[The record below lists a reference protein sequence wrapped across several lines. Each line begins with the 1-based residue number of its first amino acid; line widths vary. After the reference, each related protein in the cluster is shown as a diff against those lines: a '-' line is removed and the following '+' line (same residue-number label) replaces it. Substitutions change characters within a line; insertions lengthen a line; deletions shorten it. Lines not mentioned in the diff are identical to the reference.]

1 MLGFFRKYQRYFFLV
16 ITVVIVISFSFFGT
30 YNALPNEELH
40 SQPAFRA
47 VDGTLISRSEL
58 NEMIAFLATDMDDK
72 LLFGGIW
79 GPNFL
84 NDGAIKKDFL
94 QTGIA
99 EILAMQYATEIA
111 PDFEKRQTLEKRY
124 SLYTHPEV
132 NFVSTATAWSYFAPT
147 MLSNYETLQKA
158 NSALDPEAFSARIK
172 LYLGEKSFS
181 PQMLKQVLRYQERQY
196 SWLKPDERLDQKDL
210 SLFNY
215 HTIEDWFGPRFISII
230 AEFVINSA
238 KVAEQRGY
246 SVTKEE
252 VLADLTRNADQS
264 FQQNIRS
271 PHLGV
276 TSSQEYFNEQLRRM
290 GMDQN
295 RVIKVWQNVLLARR
309 LFQDAGNSAFVSP
322 IMFSDFISY
331 AKESVNGDLYQLPKE
346 FKLADYKALQ
356 KFQVYLDKVALQT
369 PQEKT
374 SLLLPTTFKKVS
386 DVAKSTPELVQK
398 RYLLEVAQV
407 DKNSLLPKISIKET
421 WNWEV
426 AEANWGKL
434 KKEFP
439 ELGLKKGDTQ
449 QERFAAL
456 EGLSDKVRAKV
467 DDYARA
473 ELLSAHSE
481 WITKALDGEAGDQIS
496 IGLPLKGAA
505 GEPFIGITDAS
516 ALIVLLDKASVGNS
530 EKAKEQEEADKK
542 LAQFSSDNR
551 HFYKIKVIERM
562 PNDEVLTFAE
572 ANRQGVLEK
581 LVDKELQAHYF
592 KIREA
597 QPEKFQKADKSWKEL
612 ADVKDP
618 VADSYF
624 SEVLKNVQKQN
635 GESDKLTGNQAA
647 AKRLLPYVKEVK
659 SRLEADPEAA
669 KLYVKGGSN
678 DKETLADQWK
688 LEKKSF
694 KIDRSNQ
701 NEQINIVEAFEL
713 PAKGWSEVTHTPNGA
728 LSFYQKL
735 GSGKEGNELVLD
747 KKLKQAQSSL
757 NEEVQRVLA
766 VQLITDFKA
775 KQAISLDFLNQG
787 AELSA
792 ND

>member
-30 YNALPNEELH
+30 YNALPNEEFRA
-40 SQPAFRA
+40 QPAFRA
-47 VDGTLISRSEL
+47 VDGTLISRTEL

-72 LLFGGIW
+72 LLFGGMW

-84 NDGAIKKDFL
+84 NDGVIKKDFL

-111 PDFEKRQTLEKRY
+111 PDFEKRMALEKRY
-124 SLYTHPEV
+124 SLYTHPEA
-132 NFVSTATAWSYFAPT
+132 NFISTSTAWSYFAPS
-147 MLSNYETLQKA
+147 MLSNYEALQKA
-158 NSALDPEAFSARIK
+158 NATLDPAAFSARVK

-196 SWLKPDERLDQKDL
+196 SWVKPDDRLDQIDL

-215 HTIEDWFGPRFISII
+215 HTVEDWFGPRFIGIV

-238 KVAEQRGY
+238 KVAEERGY
-246 SVTKEE
+246 RVTKAE
-252 VLADLTRNADQS
+252 VLADLTRNSDQS

-271 PHLGV
+271 PHLAV
-276 TSSQEYFNEQLRRM
+276 TSSQEYFSEQLRRM

-295 RVIKVWQNVLLARR
+295 RVIKIWQNVLLARR
-309 LFQDAGNSAFVSP
+309 LFQDAGNSIFVSP
-322 IMFSDFISY
+322 IMFSDFVDY
-331 AKESVNGDLYQLPKE
+331 AKESINGELYQLPKE
-346 FKLADYKALQ
+346 LKLGDYRALQ

-369 PQEKT
+369 KQEKAGP
-374 SLLLPTTFKKVS
+374 LLPTTFKKVS

-421 WNWEV
+421 WNWEI

-467 DDYARA
+467 DAYART
-473 ELLSAHSE
+473 ELLATHLE
-481 WITKALDGEAGDQIS
+481 WIDKALDGETGNQVS
-496 IGLPLKGAA
+496 IGLPLKGPA
-505 GEPFIGITDAS
+505 GDPFTGITDAS
-516 ALIVLLDKASVGNS
+516 ALIVLLDKASVEGS
-530 EKAKEQEEADKK
+530 ERTKEQEAADKK

-551 HFYKIKVIERM
+551 HFYKIKVIERT
-562 PNDEVLTFAE
+562 PNEEVLTFAE
-572 ANRQGVLEK
+572 ANRKGILDK
-581 LVDKELQAHYF
+581 LVDSILQAHYL
-592 KIREA
+592 KIRDA

-612 ADVKDP
+612 ADVKDL

-624 SEVLKNVQKQN
+624 SDTLKAVQEQN
-635 GESDKLTGNQAA
+635 GESDKLTGSLAA
-647 AKRLLPYVKEVK
+647 PKRLLPYVKK
-659 SRLEADPEAA
+659 IKDQLEADPKDAA
-669 KLYVKGGSN
+669 LYVKGELS
-678 DKETLADQWK
+678 DKGPLADQWK
-688 LEKKSF
+688 LEKKPF
-694 KIDRSNQ
+694 KIDRSSQ
-701 NEQINIVEAFEL
+701 SEQINIVEAFKL
-713 PAKGWSEVTHTPNGA
+713 PAHGWSDVTQTPNGA

-735 GSGKEGNELVLD
+735 GTAKGGNETVQNS
-747 KKLKQAQSSL
+747 KLKQAQSL
-757 NEEVQRVLA
+757 LDEEVQRVLA
-766 VQLITDFKA
+766 AQLIADFKA
-775 KQAISLDFLNQG
+775 KQAISLDYLDQG
-787 AELSA
+787 TEMSA
-792 ND
+792 SD